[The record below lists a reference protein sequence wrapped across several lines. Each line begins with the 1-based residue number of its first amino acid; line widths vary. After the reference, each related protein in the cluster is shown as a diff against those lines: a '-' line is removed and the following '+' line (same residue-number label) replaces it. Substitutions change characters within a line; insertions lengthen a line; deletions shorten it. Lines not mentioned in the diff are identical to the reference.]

1 MFCHKRSCNL
11 TISIHGDP
19 SCHKQ
24 FCYLPI
30 SIHGDPSELRPE
42 KTSTGI
48 LCHTL
53 LLSIG
58 VAKTPKKL
66 FYYPKLQKSS
76 IIQVCIRKR
85 IQLFRV
91 LVYGDVK
98 KKKKLFYIIEHH
110 FIYFTNLFHNS
121 LNIPVFT
128 FTYNLIK

>member
-1 MFCHKRSCNL
+1 MFCHKRYYNL

-66 FYYPKLQKSS
+66 FYNPKLQQSS
-76 IIQVCIRKR
+76 IIQVCICKR

-91 LVYGDVK
+91 LVSGDVK
-98 KKKKLFYIIEHH
+98 KKNY
-110 FIYFTNLFHNS
+110 FISSNTILS
-121 LNIPVFT
+121 ILP
-128 FTYNLIK
+128 TYLTTYSTYQFLLLHTI